1 MAKLVRI
8 VIQLPS
14 DLKTRLDS
22 LKQQGYTT
30 SGFIRAML
38 ERELAKMD
46 QQDQD
51 PKPLTLVP
59 AAKRV
64 NSR

>member
-1 MAKLVRI
+1 MPKLVRI
-8 VIQLPS
+8 VIQLPVE
-14 DLKTRLDS
+14 LKLQLDS

-38 ERELAKMD
+38 ERELAKIEE
-46 QQDQD
+46 Q
-51 PKPLTLVP
+51 PVTVLPL
-59 AAKRV
+59 AKSV

>member
-8 VIQLPS
+8 VIQLPM
-14 DLKTRLDS
+14 DLKTRLDG

-38 ERELAKMD
+38 ERELAKID
-46 QQDQD
+46 QPIPEQ
-51 PKPLTLVP
+51 KPLTLVSP
-59 AAKRV
+59 AKKV

>member
-1 MAKLVRI
+1 MRKLVRV

-14 DLKTRLDS
+14 ELKDQLDS

-30 SGFIRAML
+30 SGFIRATL
-38 ERELAKMD
+38 ERELERMG
-46 QQDQD
+46 Q
-51 PKPLTLVP
+51 KPVSLVP
-59 AAKRV
+59 TSKRV

>member
-8 VIQLPS
+8 VIQLPM
-14 DLKTRLDS
+14 DLKIRLDG

-38 ERELAKMD
+38 ERELAKLD
-46 QQDQD
+46 EQTTEQ
-51 PKPLTLVP
+51 KPLTLLP
-59 AAKRV
+59 PPRRA

>member
-8 VIQLPS
+8 VIQLPA

-51 PKPLTLVP
+51 PKPLALVP